1 MSTKIDLDFRPKSY
15 FAGRKVEKV
24 EIARITVNSV
34 CLDSAT
40 LRAWPRQ
47 RGIQYQVSDGY
58 DGQLLDGEDHT
69 ESDRPMSLGELADFL
84 LSTWPLMKFLEMNY
98 KDDLERAL
106 KFFWAES
113 AFYPDLDRLCRGG
126 RVQRHERFQCHH
138 ERRRR
143 ARRFEDGQ
151 QLRDEGF
158 ARVAV
163 DGEVHGIDDVHGGR
177 P

>member
-1 MSTKIDLDFRPKSY
+1 MSTRIDLDFRPKSY

-69 ESDRPMSLGELADFL
+69 ETDRPMSLGELADFL

-106 KFFWAES
+106 KWLRCHITPQRS
-113 AFYPDLDRLCRGG
+113 AGPRVRGVG
-126 RVQRHERFQCHH
+126 CHG
-138 ERRRR
+138 
-143 ARRFEDGQ
+143 AAQ
-151 QLRDEGF
+151 QQ
-158 ARVAV
+158 AA
-163 DGEVHGIDDVHGGR
+163 
-177 P
+177 